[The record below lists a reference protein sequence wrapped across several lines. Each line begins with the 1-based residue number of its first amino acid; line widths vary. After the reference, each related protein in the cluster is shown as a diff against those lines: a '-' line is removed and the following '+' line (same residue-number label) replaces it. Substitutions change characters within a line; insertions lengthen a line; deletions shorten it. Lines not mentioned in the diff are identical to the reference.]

1 MKDALTQRELII
13 KRLRMGWTSPLDAL
27 KFAGTMKLATRVG
40 ELKSEGYLIMDRWH
54 ESKKFKQYIILT
66 KGKK

>member
-1 MKDALTQRELII
+1 MAVLTQRELII

-40 ELKSEGYLIMDRWH
+40 ELRAEGYLIMDRWH
-54 ESKKFKQYIILT
+54 DSKKFKEYLMT
-66 KGKK
+66 RKAK

>member
-40 ELKSEGYLIMDRWH
+40 ELKSEGYMILDRWH
-54 ESKKFKQYIILT
+54 ESRKFKEYLMTRKT
-66 KGKK
+66 K

>member
-1 MKDALTQRELII
+1 MKDITQRELII

-40 ELKSEGYLIMDRWH
+40 ELKAEGYTIYDQWH
-54 ESKKFKQYIILT
+54 ESKKYKIYLMA
-66 KGKK
+66 GKKK